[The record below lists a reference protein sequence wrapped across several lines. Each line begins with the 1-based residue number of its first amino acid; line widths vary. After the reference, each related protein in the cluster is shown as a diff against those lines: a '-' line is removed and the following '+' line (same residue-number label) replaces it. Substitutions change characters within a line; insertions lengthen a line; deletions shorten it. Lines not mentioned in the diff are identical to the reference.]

1 MTMGFE
7 TLLYESDGAIATI
20 TLNRPA
26 KLNAFTTRMGE
37 EIVAAFRQ
45 ADADHAV
52 RVIIFTGAGRAF
64 CAGADIAGFADDIQA
79 RATGR
84 SRNESREGMLA
95 FPALMRTLRKP
106 SIVAIN
112 GYAIGVGATMT
123 LPCDIRIMAEEAKAG
138 FVFAR
143 VGLMPELGSS
153 YYLPRLVGV
162 SRATEM
168 MLTGRNYSAAEC
180 LAMGLV
186 SQVAPATE
194 LMPRA
199 REMAAEIIKGA
210 PTSLA
215 LTRRAIQVG
224 LGATLESAIEFEMF
238 ALEKCAGSAEHK
250 EYVSAFVEK
259 RPPDLT
265 RIKR

>member
-1 MTMGFE
+1 MEFE
-7 TLLYESDGAIATI
+7 TLLYEADGAIATI
-20 TLNRPA
+20 TLNRPS
-26 KLNAFTTRMGE
+26 KLNAFTTRMGR
-37 EIVAAFRQ
+37 EIVAAFRH
-45 ADADHAV
+45 ADGDDGV

-64 CAGADIAGFADDIQA
+64 CAGADIGGFADDIKA
-79 RATGR
+79 RESGR
-84 SRNESREGMLA
+84 PSDDTRQGMLA

-112 GYAIGVGATMT
+112 GFALGVGATMT
-123 LPCDIRIMAEEAKAG
+123 LPCDIRIMANEAKVG

-153 YYLPRLVGV
+153 YYLPRLVGA

-168 MLTGRNYSAAEC
+168 MLTGRNYTAEEC

-186 SQVAPATE
+186 SQVAPAAE
-194 LMPRA
+194 LAARA
-199 REMAAEIIKGA
+199 RGLAEEICQGA

-215 LTRRAIQVG
+215 LTRRAIQLG
-224 LGATLESAIEFEMF
+224 LGSTLESAIEFEMF
-238 ALEKCAGSAEHK
+238 ALEKCGASAEHK
-250 EYVSAFVEK
+250 EYVSAFLEK

>member
-1 MTMGFE
+1 MEFE
-7 TLLYESDGAIATI
+7 TLLYEVGGAIATI

-26 KLNAFTTRMGE
+26 KLNAFTTRMGA
-37 EIVAAFRQ
+37 EIVAAFRR
-45 ADADHAV
+45 ADADDDV
-52 RVIIFTGAGRAF
+52 RAIIFTGAGRAF
-64 CAGADIAGFADDIQA
+64 CAGADIGSFADDIKA
-79 RATGR
+79 RESGR
-84 SRNESREGMLA
+84 TRSESREGMLA

-112 GYAIGVGATMT
+112 GYAIGIGATMT
-123 LPCDIRIMAEEAKAG
+123 LPCDIRIMANEAKIG

-153 YYLPRLVGV
+153 YYLPRLIGV
-162 SRATEM
+162 SRASEM

-186 SQVAPATE
+186 SQVAPAAE
-194 LMPRA
+194 LVAQA
-199 REMAAEIIKGA
+199 RGLAEEIIKGA
-210 PTSLA
+210 PSSLA
-215 LTRRAIQVG
+215 LTRRALQVG

-238 ALEKCAGSAEHK
+238 ALEKCASSAEHK
-250 EYVSAFVEK
+250 EYVSAFMEK
-259 RPPDLT
+259 RAPDLS

>member
-1 MTMGFE
+1 MEFD
-7 TLLYESDGAIATI
+7 TLLYEVDGAIAAI
-20 TLNRPA
+20 TLNRPS
-26 KLNAFTTRMGE
+26 KLNAFTTRMGA
-37 EIVAAFRQ
+37 EIVAAFRR
-45 ADADHAV
+45 ADADDDV
-52 RVIIFTGAGRAF
+52 RAIILTGAGRAF
-64 CAGADIAGFADDIQA
+64 CAGADIGGFADDIKA
-79 RATGR
+79 RETGR
-84 SRNESREGMLA
+84 ARNESREGMLA
-95 FPALMRTLRKP
+95 FPSLMRTLRKP

-112 GYAIGVGATMT
+112 GYAIGIGATMT
-123 LPCDIRIMAEEAKAG
+123 LPCDIRIMGEEAKVG

-162 SRATEM
+162 SRASEM
-168 MLTGRNYSAAEC
+168 MLTGRNYSAVEC

-186 SQVAPATE
+186 SQVAPAAE
-194 LMPRA
+194 LMARA
-199 REMAAEIIKGA
+199 RGLAEEIIKGA

-250 EYVSAFVEK
+250 EYVAAFIEK
-259 RPPDLT
+259 RPPDLS

>member
-1 MTMGFE
+1 MEFE
-7 TLLYESDGAIATI
+7 TILYEAHSAIATI
-20 TLNRPA
+20 TLNRPS
-26 KLNAFTTRMGE
+26 KLNAFTTRMGA
-37 EIVAAFRQ
+37 EIVAAFRH
-45 ADADHAV
+45 ADADDNV
-52 RVIIFTGAGRAF
+52 RAIIFTGAGRAF
-64 CAGADIAGFADDIQA
+64 CAGADIGGFADDIKA
-79 RATGR
+79 RETGR
-84 SRNESREGMLA
+84 ARSESREGMLA

-112 GYAIGVGATMT
+112 GYAIGIGATMT
-123 LPCDIRIMAEEAKAG
+123 LPCDIRIMAEEAKIG

-162 SRATEM
+162 SRASEM
-168 MLTGRNYSAAEC
+168 MLTGRNYCAAEC

-186 SQVAPATE
+186 SQVAPSAE
-194 LMPRA
+194 LMVRA
-199 REMAAEIIKGA
+199 HGLAEEIIKGA

-238 ALEKCAGSAEHK
+238 ALEKCASSAEHK
-250 EYVSAFVEK
+250 EYVSAFIEK
-259 RPPDLT
+259 RPPDLN

>member
-1 MTMGFE
+1 MEFE
-7 TLLYESDGAIATI
+7 TLLYEADSAIATI
-20 TLNRPA
+20 TLNRPS
-26 KLNAFTTRMGE
+26 KLNAFTTRMGA
-37 EIVAAFRQ
+37 EIVAAFRH
-45 ADADHAV
+45 ADADDDV

-64 CAGADIAGFADDIQA
+64 CAGADIGGFADDIKA
-79 RATGR
+79 RETGR
-84 SRNESREGMLA
+84 ARSESREGMLA
-95 FPALMRTLRKP
+95 FPSLMRTLRKP

-112 GYAIGVGATMT
+112 GYAIGIGATMT
-123 LPCDIRIMAEEAKAG
+123 LPCDIRIMAEEAKIG

-162 SRATEM
+162 SRASEM

-186 SQVAPATE
+186 SQVAPAAE
-194 LMPRA
+194 LMVRA
-199 REMAAEIIKGA
+199 HDLAQEIIKGA

-250 EYVSAFVEK
+250 EYVSAFIEK
-259 RPPDLT
+259 RPPDLN

>member
-1 MTMGFE
+1 MAYE
-7 TLLYESDGAIATI
+7 TLLYDVSDAIATI
-20 TLNRPA
+20 TLNRPS
-26 KLNAFTTRMGE
+26 KLNAFTARMGH
-37 EIVAAFRQ
+37 EIVTAYRE
-45 ADADHAV
+45 ADADDGV

-64 CAGADIAGFADDIQA
+64 CAGADISGFADDIKA
-79 RATGR
+79 RESGGGH
-84 SRNESREGMLA
+84 SRAESRDGMLA
-95 FPALMRTLRKP
+95 FPALMRTLKKP

-112 GYAIGVGATMT
+112 GFAIGVGATMT
-123 LPCDIRIMAEEAKAG
+123 LPCDIRIMADDAKIG

-162 SRATEM
+162 SRASEM

-180 LAMGLV
+180 LAYGLV
-186 SQVAPATE
+186 SQVVSPAE
-194 LMPRA
+194 LGGRA
-199 REMAAEIIKGA
+199 RSLAAEIAKGA

-224 LGATLESAIEFEMF
+224 LGASLESAIEFEMF
-238 ALEKCAGSAEHK
+238 ALNQCATSAEHK
-250 EYVSAFVEK
+250 EYVSAFLEK
-259 RPPDLT
+259 RASDLS

>member
-1 MTMGFE
+1 MATMTFAS
-7 TLLYESDGAIATI
+7 LYLPARDGPFARVPISAASPRI
-20 TLNRPA
+20 SKRA
-26 KLNAFTTRMGE
+26 KAG
-37 EIVAAFRQ
+37 
-45 ADADHAV
+45 
-52 RVIIFTGAGRAF
+52 GRA
-64 CAGADIAGFADDIQA
+64 
-79 RATGR
+79 
-84 SRNESREGMLA
+84 SESREGMLA

-112 GYAIGVGATMT
+112 GYAIGIGATMT
-123 LPCDIRIMAEEAKAG
+123 LPCDIRIMANEAKIG

-168 MLTGRNYSAAEC
+168 MLTGRNYSADEC

-186 SQVAPATE
+186 SQVAPAAE
-194 LMPRA
+194 LMARA
-199 REMAAEIIKGA
+199 RGLAEEICKGA

-238 ALEKCAGSAEHK
+238 ALEKCGASAEHK
-250 EYVSAFVEK
+250 EYVSAFLEK

>member
-1 MTMGFE
+1 MEFE
-7 TLLYESDGAIATI
+7 TLLYGVDGAIATI
-20 TLNRPA
+20 TLNRPS
-26 KLNAFTTRMGE
+26 KLNAFTARMGQ
-37 EIVAAFRQ
+37 EIVAAFRR
-45 ADADHAV
+45 ADGNDGV

-64 CAGADIAGFADDIQA
+64 CAGADIGGFAEDIKA
-79 RATGR
+79 REGGR
-84 SRNESREGMLA
+84 TSNESREGMLA

-123 LPCDIRIMAEEAKAG
+123 LPCDIRIMAAEAKIG

-153 YYLPRLVGV
+153 YYLPRLVGA

-168 MLTGRNYSAAEC
+168 MLTGRNYSADEC

-186 SQVAPATE
+186 SQIAPATE
-194 LMPRA
+194 LMARA
-199 REMAAEIIKGA
+199 HGLAEEICKGA

-238 ALEKCAGSAEHK
+238 ALEKCGASAEHK
-250 EYVSAFVEK
+250 EYVGAFLEK
-259 RPPDLT
+259 RPPDLS
-265 RIKR
+265 RLKR